1 MSREPSARPFRLR
14 TGTSIADKYRV
25 LARLGS
31 GWEGEVYRVVELAT
45 GIERAAKLFYPVRDP
60 RGRVSAWYAR
70 KMDRL
75 RRCPILIPYLTS
87 EIVMLR
93 GESVRML
100 VSELV
105 LGEVL
110 SKFLRHQPG
119 RRLTPFEAL
128 VFLHRLAVG
137 LESIHALADYHGD
150 LHAENLVVRRVG
162 IDFELRLVDAYR
174 WSGSRRVSMREDVVD
189 AVHLFHQ
196 ALGGRARYAQQP
208 PEVKAICRGLKKT
221 LILRRFP
228 TATALRRHLESFVW
242 EPPRG

>member
-1 MSREPSARPFRLR
+1 MSREPAARPFRLR
-14 TGTSIADKYRV
+14 AGTLIADKYRV

-31 GWEGEVYRVVELAT
+31 GWEGEVYHVEELAT

-60 RGRVSAWYAR
+60 NGRVSAWYAR

-75 RRCPILIPYLTS
+75 RKCPILIPYLTS
-87 EIVMLR
+87 EAITLR
-93 GESVRML
+93 GQPMRML

-105 LGEVL
+105 QGQVL

-119 RRLTPFEAL
+119 RRLTAFEAL

-150 LHAENLVVRRVG
+150 LHAENLIIRRIG

-189 AVHLFHQ
+189 AVRLFHE
-196 ALGGRARYAQQP
+196 ALGGKTRYATQP
-208 PEVKAICRGLKKT
+208 PEVKAICRGLKKS

-228 TATALRRHLESFVW
+228 TATALRRHLENFAW